1 MNIPRKITYKLV
13 IRTFYDAVKG
23 AVLQCMTA
31 RLSVIQG

>member
-23 AVLQCMTA
+23 AVLQYN
-31 RLSVIQG
+31 LSRNKGRR